1 MATRILGICT
11 EPDSFSAALIIE
23 NRVVA
28 ALEQFKIREHWS
40 PRENA
45 VLPREAILDSLEIAK
60 VDLARI
66 EVVAFTSESNSTE
79 EIIPHFRTLGV
90 NPETRFEHVDL
101 RIAHTAAAFYSSPF
115 DRAAILT
122 LGSEREFTT
131 ACLAF
136 GDGGRIELEDTG
148 VRHSALGALYSQ
160 ISRALGFDS
169 RTSNKVAWLAATG
182 EPEFLQVFREVMF
195 WGHGKPL
202 SGSLLA
208 DVDLTRRQNV
218 AASLQA
224 RTNELVIQTA
234 EDLCRRRNVSNLCVA
249 GHLAENPLLVRE
261 LEKYFGPDRV
271 FVPAAPGMESLS
283 VGAALARTSLDM
295 RPDPE
300 SRFSYPALGPE
311 FPDSEIKAEIENC
324 KLTCSF
330 LPCNETLAQTVC
342 KAIAAGSLVGWFQG
356 RCEFGHRA
364 LGFRSIVANP
374 FTPYIDENIN
384 RFLKH
389 RESFHPFVISLP
401 EEAADEYFNQV
412 GPNART
418 IASLYAVNDAK
429 RELLSKFAIQNVYVR
444 VHTVRATDNPL
455 FWTLLRRM
463 ESFTGHPMLI
473 NTSFNLPG
481 EPLVLTPRDAIRSFY
496 ASGLDLLAMGRFL
509 VSKGE

>member
-11 EPDSFSAALIIE
+11 EPDGFSAAVVIE

-40 PRENA
+40 PREAA
-45 VLPREAILDSLEIAK
+45 VLPREAILASLAIAK
-60 VDLARI
+60 IDLARI
-66 EVVAFTSESNSTE
+66 EVVAFTSETNSTGR
-79 EIIPHFRTLGV
+79 IVPHIRTVGF
-90 NPETRFEHVDL
+90 NPDAALEPVDPRL
-101 RIAHTAAAFYSSPF
+101 AQAAAAFYSSPF
-115 DRAAILT
+115 DRAAILI

-160 ISRALGFDS
+160 ISHALGFNP
-169 RTSNKVAWLAATG
+169 RTSSKMAWLAAAG
-182 EPEFLQVFREVMF
+182 EPEFLEVFREVMF

-202 SGSLLA
+202 SGKLLA
-208 DVDLTRRQNV
+208 EVDLTRRQNV

-234 EDLCRRRNVSNLCVA
+234 EELCRRRNVSNLCVA
-249 GHLAENPLLVRE
+249 GRLAENPLLVRE
-261 LEKYFGPDRV
+261 LEQYFGPERV

-283 VGAALARTSLDM
+283 IGAALARTSLDM
-295 RPDPE
+295 RPEPD

-311 FPDSEIKAEIENC
+311 FSDQEIKAELENC
-324 KLTCSF
+324 KLISSF
-330 LPCNETLAQTVC
+330 LSTDETLVESAC

-374 FTPYIDENIN
+374 FAPYIGENIN

-401 EEAADEYFNQV
+401 EEAAGEYFQQV

-418 IASLYAVNDAK
+418 IASVYTVKDAK
-429 RELLSKFAIQNVYVR
+429 RELLSKFAVQNVCVR

-455 FWTLLRRM
+455 FWSLLRRM

-481 EPLVLTPRDAIRSFY
+481 EPLVLTPRDAIRTFY
-496 ASGLDLLAMGRFL
+496 ASGLDLLAMSRFL
-509 VSKGE
+509 VTK